1 MTQTRTQACRPCG
14 CPAWSTSVKASIL
27 PALLLLALTASGCAS
42 HFSNLTPK
50 SAVPVRTDV
59 YHFEVQWDTSRRG
72 ANNPNVKAYVMIDEA
87 LFPMNRIPKTNDRW
101 EADVP
106 VPMEKPVISYR
117 YKFDYTYPTLSQP
130 AAQSDLSPPYFLD
143 LRNGASPGAPVKK

>member
-1 MTQTRTQACRPCG
+1 M
-14 CPAWSTSVKASIL
+14 KAFTL
-27 PALLLLALTASGCAS
+27 PSLLLAVLVASGCAS
-42 HFSNLTPK
+42 HFTNLTPR

-72 ANNPNVKAYVMIDEA
+72 ANTPSVKAYVMIDET
-87 LFPMNRIPKTNDRW
+87 LFPMNRITGINDRW

-106 VPMEKPVISYR
+106 VPTAKPVISYR

-130 AAQSDLSPPYFLD
+130 AAQSDLSTPYFLD
-143 LRNGASPGAPVKK
+143 LRSGASPATLERK

>member
-1 MTQTRTQACRPCG
+1 MA
-14 CPAWSTSVKASIL
+14 VKASIL
-27 PALLLLALTASGCAS
+27 PALLFAALVASGCAS
-42 HFSNLTPK
+42 RFANLTPK

-72 ANNPNVKAYVMIDEA
+72 ANNPDVKAYVMIDES
-87 LFPMNRIPKTNDRW
+87 LFPMTRIARTNDRW

-117 YKFDYTYPTLSQP
+117 YKFDYTYPTLSKP

-143 LRNGASPGAPVKK
+143 LRNGASPGAPVGK